1 MIIAKLPWWAKRLMA
16 RFGNLSLEQLNPLA
30 PLQTLPQSPPQQAK
44 KRKMLFVVA
53 EELRHSLVWVLKMRV
68 ISINQFKLMI

>member
-30 PLQTLPQSPPQQAK
+30 PLQTLPQSAPPQTSQK
-44 KRKMLFVVA
+44 K
-53 EELRHSLVWVLKMRV
+53 ENV
-68 ISINQFKLMI
+68 ICACRRIEAFPGVGTENAYCTNKSV